1 MKKATKQTT
10 PQGKYYAQHLT
21 GRDLIPGVATD
32 DEAVD
37 FLNHNPK
44 LVPDHVYE
52 IVHMTVRS
60 VATRPHDSKEQFKK
74 HGL

>member
-1 MKKATKQTT
+1 MTTKAQPTK

-21 GRDLIPGVATD
+21 GRDLIPGVTTD

-60 VATRPHDSKEQFKK
+60 VATRAHNSKEQFKK
-74 HGL
+74 HGV